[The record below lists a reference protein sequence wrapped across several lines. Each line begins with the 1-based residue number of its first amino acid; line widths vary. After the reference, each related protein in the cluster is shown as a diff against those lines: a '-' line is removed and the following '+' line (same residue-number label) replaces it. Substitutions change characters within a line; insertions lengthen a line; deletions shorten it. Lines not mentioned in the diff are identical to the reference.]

1 MTKPNYPPKPFR
13 ENRRDVLIDMIQ
25 ELRLGLIVTSPA
37 LDAVHV
43 PVLVKQDGDKLYL
56 ESHVG
61 VANPIWKE
69 SDGLE
74 ALVVFQGP
82 HAYVHPGWYETK
94 KQTGKAVPTWNYI
107 SVQARGTIETRQD
120 AAWMRA
126 HVDALSQVMESGQAE
141 PWAIDDAPDDYIIDM
156 LGGIVGV
163 RIEVT
168 SLEGIWK
175 MSQNH
180 PKANRVGA
188 ADGLGAGDDFE
199 VAEIMRDLEAGRR

>member
-25 ELRLGLIVTSPA
+25 ELRLGLIVTSPG

-69 SDGLE
+69 SDGHE

-82 HAYVHPGWYETK
+82 HAYVHPGWYATK

-107 SVQARGTIETRQD
+107 SVQARGRIEVVQD
-120 AAWMRA
+120 DDWLRS
-126 HVDALSQVMESGQAE
+126 HVDQLSQIMESAQAE
-141 PWAIDDAPDDYIIDM
+141 PWAIGDAPDDYMADM
-156 LGGIVGV
+156 LGGIVGL

-168 SLEGIWK
+168 TLEGIWK

-180 PKANRVGA
+180 PKGNRVGA
-188 ADGLGAGDDFE
+188 INGLSAGDGIE
-199 VAEIMRDLEAGRR
+199 VAEIMRDLEADRG